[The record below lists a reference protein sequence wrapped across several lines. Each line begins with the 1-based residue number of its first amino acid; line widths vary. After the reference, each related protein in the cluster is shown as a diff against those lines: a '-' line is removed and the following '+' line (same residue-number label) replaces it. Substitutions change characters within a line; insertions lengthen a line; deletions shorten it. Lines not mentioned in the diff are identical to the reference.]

1 MNIEKKIFFYFLLS
15 LFIIRFIVPR
25 EIPDLF
31 FNQVN
36 SNIHDVSNTIEQP
49 EENSKMTTK
58 GVGRG

>member
-36 SNIHDVSNTIEQP
+36 SNIHDVSITIEQP
-49 EENSKMTTK
+49 EGNSKMTTK